1 MKKTIRWCLLL
12 AVGLR
17 SGYPPLVHA
26 QTPASAETI
35 YSYADQLPA
44 LPGGGGPQALASAMR
59 ANFRFPADAPAA
71 QQLGAFGLDVVLSAQ
86 GDIVSVTA
94 YDTKRDKVKP
104 SVEAAARQ
112 AMRTLPRFRQP
123 AYLNGQPIQF
133 SFKVL
138 VTLTGQPGSPLLAV
152 DMHPTPASNPA
163 GLDGAGTTALVESAT
178 LGQVYTYA
186 EQMPVLPDAG
196 GNEAISRAISQ
207 RLALPRDLRESTVY
221 IRFVVDKKGA
231 VAEPMIIKGA
241 DTDADAAVL
250 AAVRKLPR
258 FIPGKQHNQP
268 VNVQLTMRVAV
279 VQPRP
284 QMTVP
289 EMGSP
294 AISQPRK

>member
-1 MKKTIRWCLLL
+1 MKNSACWCVLL
-12 AVGLR
+12 ATSLR
-17 SGYPPLVHA
+17 FGCPPSVQA
-26 QTPASAETI
+26 QTPASTETT

-44 LPGGGGPQALASAMR
+44 LPGGGGTQAVASAIR
-59 ANFRFPADAPAA
+59 ANFRFPADAPAT
-71 QQLGAFGLDVVLSAQ
+71 QQVGTFGLDVVLSAQ
-86 GDIVSVTA
+86 GNMVSATA
-94 YDTKRDKVKP
+94 YDTKLNKITP
-104 SVEAAARQ
+104 SIAAAACAAAR
-112 AMRTLPRFRQP
+112 ALPRIRP
-123 AYLNGQPIQF
+123 AFLNGQPIQF

-138 VTLTGQPGSPLLAV
+138 VTLTGQPDSPLLAV

-163 GLDGAGTTALVESAT
+163 GLGGAGTPALVASAT

-231 VAEPMIIKGA
+231 VAEPTIVLGA
-241 DTDADAAVL
+241 TADADAAVL

-284 QMTVP
+284 QMAVP
-289 EMGSP
+289 ETGSP